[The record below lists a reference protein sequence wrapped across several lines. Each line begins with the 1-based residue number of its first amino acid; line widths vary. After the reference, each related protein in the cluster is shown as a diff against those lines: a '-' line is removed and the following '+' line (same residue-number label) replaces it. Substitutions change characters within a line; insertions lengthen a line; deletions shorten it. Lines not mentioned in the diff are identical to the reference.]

1 VADKPLDPALAAE
14 SFCYVTT
21 TGRVTGLPREI
32 EIWFALDGTTAYLLS
47 GGGDRSNWV
56 RNMMR
61 DPTVTVR
68 IGDRTFAGRARF
80 VSGDDEEDAR
90 ARSLLHAKYSTPERG
105 LERWRDTALPVAI
118 DLDAG

>member
-1 VADKPLDPALAAE
+1 VADPPLDPALAAE

-32 EIWFALDGTTAYLLS
+32 EIWFALDGATAYLLS

-56 RNMMR
+56 RNMLS
-61 DPTVTVR
+61 DPAVSVR
-68 IGDRTFAGRARF
+68 IGDWTFAGRARV
-80 VSGDDEEDAR
+80 VSDPEEDAR

-105 LERWRDTALPVAI
+105 LERWRDNALPVAI